1 MKAMSPFYSVWRW
14 SKLPIPQILPSR
26 SQSDPN
32 SPRRKKA
39 RYLPERPSQQRRP
52 MSPYIVRL
60 GPVRERKR
68 QPEQVPGNGALGGDH
83 SIPMTLS
90 GPHGTERTYRPGF
103 ERNAANMWARIQNWR
118 WANQS

>member
-1 MKAMSPFYSVWRW
+1 MKAMSPLYSGWKW
-14 SKLPIPQILPSR
+14 PKPPIPQILPSQ

-39 RYLPERPSQQRRP
+39 RYLPERPSQQRRS

-83 SIPMTLS
+83 SIPRTLS
-90 GPHGTERTYRPGF
+90 GPHGTERDVSTPLTNLVYRGL
-103 ERNAANMWARIQNWR
+103 
-118 WANQS
+118 S